1 MSPVVGA
8 VLGAVL
14 ASGLLL
20 VLTSWRRVRHP
31 TPMMR
36 IDPYLGDVLP
46 TSARSTSTVGA
57 VYGPLLR
64 SVGDVVGRVT
74 GGASGVERRL
84 TRLGSPY
91 GVEELRIQ
99 QLVWGA
105 LGFGVASVICTVVW
119 TTYGGSPLVLMVVC
133 VTGFVAG
140 VLGRDTCLSS
150 QVKRHETRL
159 AEEFPVV
166 ADLLALAVAA
176 GESPVAGLER
186 VLQVLRGGLAEELGT
201 VLADVRTGRTVPAAF
216 DALAARTGVASIA
229 RFAEGLAVAVD
240 RGTPLVDVLHA
251 QAADVRETARRDLME
266 AGGRKEILMMVPHI
280 MHPGYYHCLCEPRNF
295 RCDLRPNLVGRRKR
309 ARCRATD
316 RRLHSTGDRSR
327 LDNRRDLRRQRRQ
340 REHGTT
346 PT

>member
-133 VTGFVAG
+133 VTGFAAG

-150 QVKRHETRL
+150 QVKRHEARL

-266 AGGRKEILMMVPHI
+266 AGGRKEILMMVPVVFLVLPVTVVFAFY
-280 MHPGYYHCLCEPRNF
+280 PG
-295 RCDLRPNLVGRRKR
+295 LVGL
-309 ARCRATD
+309 
-316 RRLHSTGDRSR
+316 RLSS
-327 LDNRRDLRRQRRQ
+327 
-340 REHGTT
+340 
-346 PT
+346 